1 MWHHCF
7 GNNSEIKR
15 GQKEHVQRGLIL
27 IGIYFHNDE
36 CVLYNRSI
44 IYIVAFG
51 LYIITIVNLARA

>member
-1 MWHHCF
+1 M
-7 GNNSEIKR
+7 R
-15 GQKEHVQRGLIL
+15 VQRGLIL

-51 LYIITIVNLARA
+51 LYIITIVNLARS